1 MTADKKDSQGLC
13 FVGKIRLPEFLQ
25 QKLKKKK
32 GDIIEIP
39 SNSNFFKI
47 KSEVG
52 QSRLNQLSK
61 KYEFS
66 KSDGKVIGEHN
77 GAYYYTIGQR
87 KGLAVG
93 GYDKPIFVIGINTKS
108 NEIFVGKGKNHP
120 GLIKKA
126 IQIDIATINWVNDL
140 YNIDFIKTLKLKARI
155 RYRQPLQDII
165 IHIYRKKL
173 YVEFKKDQT
182 AITSGQFL
190 AFYHKNE
197 LIASSVIP

>member
-1 MTADKKDSQGLC
+1 M
-13 FVGKIRLPEFLQ
+13 
-25 QKLKKKK
+25 
-32 GDIIEIP
+32 
-39 SNSNFFKI
+39 
-47 KSEVG
+47 
-52 QSRLNQLSK
+52 
-61 KYEFS
+61 
-66 KSDGKVIGEHN
+66 
-77 GAYYYTIGQR
+77 
-87 KGLAVG
+87 
-93 GYDKPIFVIGINTKS
+93 IGINTKS

-173 YVEFKKDQT
+173 YVEFKKYQT